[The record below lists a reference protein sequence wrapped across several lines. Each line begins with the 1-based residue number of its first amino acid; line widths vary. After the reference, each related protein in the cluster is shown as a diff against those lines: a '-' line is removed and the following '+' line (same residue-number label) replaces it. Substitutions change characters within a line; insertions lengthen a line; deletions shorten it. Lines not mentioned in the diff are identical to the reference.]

1 LGTLAGATFIGYVED
16 GPDVTLVIGSDES
29 AALTVGTPAA
39 PPVVNEGYLCQQL
52 GIEGLDCD
60 LNAPIVGA
68 TYPLHGATLDGLRL
82 RAAIPNTAP
91 FDAWCALQQPIS
103 SGVECQ
109 FSLDAPT
116 PYMVSNGHCKVDEQT
131 VDCSWMLLG
140 KAGVCSC
147 TATECFAP
155 GFVEGGGL
163 DVRANDDGSELTG
176 TFLSETVHL
185 TRVAP

>member
-1 LGTLAGATFIGYVED
+1 LVWGLALLGQLPSAFGEPATWLTWPNRESCPTAADIERR
-16 GPDVTLVIGSDES
+16 VTELLGGEMQR
-29 AALTVGTPAA
+29 
-39 PPVVNEGYLCQQL
+39 EGELRVQ
-52 GIEGLDCD
+52 
-60 LNAPIVGA
+60 A
-68 TYPLHGATLDGLRL
+68 HGATLDGLRL